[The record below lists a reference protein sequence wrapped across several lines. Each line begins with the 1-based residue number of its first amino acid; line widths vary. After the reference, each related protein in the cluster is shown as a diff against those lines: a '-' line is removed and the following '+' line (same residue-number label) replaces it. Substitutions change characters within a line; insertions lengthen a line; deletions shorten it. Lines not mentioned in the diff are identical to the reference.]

1 MERVSRI
8 MSEQDKPDKQNK
20 PKRPAKPDGPGG
32 PDGPDRGEQPEQRV
46 VRCSDGRLRRCK
58 ARRTGWTAKRRGIF
72 IAHLAATS
80 NATASAR
87 GAGMNVRSAF
97 RLRERDAQF
106 AEEWDNA
113 LRTADPRLTGKLI
126 VYAETRGATKARE
139 GEAEDE
145 LEGFDPKIAMQML
158 SLHRDRLTGHRRRRS
173 GPAPRTASRAE
184 LER

>member
-8 MSEQDKPDKQNK
+8 MSEQDKPDKPDK
-20 PKRPAKPDGPGG
+20 PNGPDKPDG
-32 PDGPDRGEQPEQRV
+32 PDGPDRAERPEQRV

-87 GAGMNVRSAF
+87 EAGMNVRSAC
-97 RLRERDAQF
+97 RRRERDAQF

-113 LRTADPRLTGKLI
+113 LRTAAPRLTGKLI

-145 LEGFDPKIAMQML
+145 LEGFAPKIAMAML
-158 SLHRDRLTGHRRRRS
+158 SLPPARLHGHRRRRS